1 MAREKQQYDYFT
13 ENNTISANNI
23 YISTIIANNIFSL
36 QI

>member
-1 MAREKQQYDYFT
+1 MVREKQQYDYAT

-23 YISTIIANNIFSL
+23 CISTIVANKIFSF